1 MFQTKL
7 RTACPQLDASI
18 KQKYSGIYS
27 WLLDSPI
34 GRQWILLLLANMNT
48 CRPSYKLAFRY
59 QHGPNETEVTRNDV
73 FPCCIFLVK
82 GNLRRLQFIGSL
94 PWLRLND
101 PKPSTN
107 FQGHFGHSTSPGKKE
122 ISTIRIRPYLIID
135 CSDNP
140 AKLSDS

>member
-1 MFQTKL
+1 
-7 RTACPQLDASI
+7 
-18 KQKYSGIYS
+18 
-27 WLLDSPI
+27 
-34 GRQWILLLLANMNT
+34 MNT

-107 FQGHFGHSTSPGKKE
+107 FQGHFGHSTSPVKKE
-122 ISTIRIRPYLIID
+122 ISTIRIRPYSILYNRLFRQPCQTQRQLRNLLKKSCTHLGLMPKIYLGPGLLHI
-135 CSDNP
+135 N
-140 AKLSDS
+140 